1 MAKYGALLAVL
12 SNLENEVYVK
22 EVLADVEDIAY
33 ELQNISPEEIKEA
46 NKLIKP
52 HQQKLLVRSDKKRA
66 VILQEFV
73 EILERSEGASNT
85 VFEHWFSK
93 LAKSDLKMTP

>member
-1 MAKYGALLAVL
+1 M
-12 SNLENEVYVK
+12 
-22 EVLADVEDIAY
+22 
-33 ELQNISPEEIKEA
+33 
-46 NKLIKP
+46 
-52 HQQKLLVRSDKKRA
+52 VRSDKKRA

-73 EILERSEGASNT
+73 EILERSEGTSNA